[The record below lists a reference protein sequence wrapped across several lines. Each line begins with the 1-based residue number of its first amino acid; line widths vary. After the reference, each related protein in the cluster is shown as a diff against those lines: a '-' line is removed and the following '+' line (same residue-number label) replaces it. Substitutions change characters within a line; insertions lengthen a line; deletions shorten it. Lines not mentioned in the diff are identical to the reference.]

1 MRRQVSIIRQQR
13 PGDGRGDDDAVA
25 TTLLKMPGFIHE
37 LVCIAL

>member
-13 PGDGRGDDDAVA
+13 PGDGRGNDAVA

>member
-13 PGDGRGDDDAVA
+13 PGDGRGDAVA